1 MRTPNSLV
9 AAYSDASFPASNR
22 KNFYVR
28 RDICLVDLCLH
39 FLSTYMPSESV
50 WVVPSLLQGHL
61 VRDLPKETRKALFIM
76 RQYANGFCSRL
87 AWRSALNEHSQ
98 YSNTA
103 YLVQDDV
110 ARKRDGVS
118 DVVISEL
125 SNSLQSTA
133 PYPMRVLKFGQRGTA
148 VFRNRA
154 FGREFTV
161 DLPAEK
167 GTVAELAQLRRR
179 EVNPPISIRWD
190 TLLAIAKD
198 VDAREKAHDF
208 PQWLPK
214 LNLEQRIKKVK
225 ITALGSEFYRDD
237 TLILDGTQHMVGMLS
252 SGKSTL
258 VQALL
263 FALIS
268 PGYDK
273 RVLVLSKDTAAAS
286 ELIARLKAHG
296 IKNSTVISS
305 INNRDVHLSA
315 ALWNTQSYSSDQTF
329 EAAAALTESLGTA
342 CPLDGYQSNEKSFS
356 RENPR
361 KPCFNLIQ
369 EKKGG
374 EEQEVACPL
383 IAACPTHKQQRMLSS
398 ASVIAMTPQ
407 AFIKMTPEKYALS
420 EELSFPEAMQFFAD
434 VVLID
439 EADEVLRTFDEQC
452 TQQQGLL
459 SSDGRAFTLTSTRAL
474 ASSLGDRGGS
484 QYAKL
489 SNVQWHRQFNKLQ
502 DSIGAIYHL
511 FLKHR
516 DKFSWIISQKTFTSA
531 SILTSL
537 WRHGAGYEESA
548 NGNASAKSQAID
560 KLELLAALSGALY
573 NSLSM
578 PGNRQPIK
586 SRFESINADPKLQ
599 DAFSFLADIQVNII
613 EATPALE
620 SDNVFKQIM
629 EALACGPLEVFS
641 SNDAASDSDQQ
652 VPKKTEER
660 FSQRRRV
667 NVPDDNFSRALAITL
682 ALLTN
687 NCLSSFSYLVRN
699 QAAVE
704 DDFGLTET
712 DVFREARRIMRHYG
726 GIIPRPLLGSTFGL
740 MFEPS
745 GENSEDGGTLR
756 LINHLALGR
765 FLLTNMDKLLAE
777 EGQAGPHVL
786 LLSGTSWA
794 GGASPS
800 ASPLFDVQW
809 PVSAILEQPEKERE
823 ALSTSMC
830 EFVSLGPVPISVSG
844 QPPEVRRENLKR
856 IASLLTKSG
865 VSGTPIERKWSQ
877 LIESDKDDIGK
888 YSLRQRALLVTNN
901 YDDAKLVANTL
912 AQANPKKHTVYCLV
926 SDTLARSG
934 EAAND
939 AKRTGEAFHRDIQ
952 ILPRS
957 QVESFG
963 EAPPGSILVTPLH
976 PISRGHNIVIPGS
989 GFAAISTIYFLHRPH
1004 PRPDDLASVI
1014 GAINRFAMDVVLGHT
1029 KPEGND
1035 IEEKSE
1041 WFRRKAQ
1048 CALDEGFALR
1058 TAYAQMPKLARTQ
1071 YSWDLI
1077 TSIWQTI
1084 GRGIRGGVPV
1094 YVGFVDERFAP
1105 GIYKSPA
1112 VADTVYSSCLKQ
1124 CEKTLEN
1131 AINGDG
1137 IDQKIAKTLYQ
1148 PFRDMLNKLFD
1159 ANESQKEKK

>member
-1 MRTPNSLV
+1 
-9 AAYSDASFPASNR
+9 
-22 KNFYVR
+22 
-28 RDICLVDLCLH
+28 
-39 FLSTYMPSESV
+39 MPTESI
-50 WVVPSLLQGHL
+50 WVIPTLLQGHL
-61 VRDLPKETRKALFIM
+61 GRDLPKETRKALFMM

-98 YSNTA
+98 HSNTA
-103 YLVQDDV
+103 YLVSENI

-118 DVVISEL
+118 DVILSEL

-133 PYPMRVLKFGQRGTA
+133 PYPMRMLKFGQRGTA
-148 VFRNRA
+148 IFRNKA
-154 FGREFTV
+154 FSKEFTIN
-161 DLPAEK
+161 LPGAK
-167 GTVAELAQLRRR
+167 GAVAEEAQLRRR
-179 EVNPPISIRWD
+179 EINPPISIRWD
-190 TLLAIAKD
+190 TLLAIAKE
-198 VDAREKAHDF
+198 VDTREKASDF
-208 PQWLPK
+208 PQWLSK
-214 LNLEQRIKKVK
+214 LNLEQRLQKVQ
-225 ITALGSEFYRDD
+225 ITALGSGLYRDD
-237 TLILDGTQHMVGMLS
+237 TLVLDGTQHMVGMLS

-296 IKNSTVISS
+296 VKNSTVISS
-305 INNRDVHLSA
+305 INNREVHLSA
-315 ALWNTQSYSSDQTF
+315 ALWNTQSYPSDQTL

-342 CPLDGYQSNEKSFS
+342 CPLDGYQPSEKSFS
-356 RENPR
+356 RSNPR
-361 KPCFNLIQ
+361 KPCFNLVQ

-374 EEQEVACPL
+374 GEQEVACPL

-398 ASVIAMTPQ
+398 ASVIAMTPH

-439 EADEVLRTFDEQC
+439 EADEVQRTFDEQC

-516 DKFSWIISQKTFTSA
+516 DRFSWIISQKTFTSA

-537 WRHGAGYEESA
+537 WRHGVGYEESS
-548 NGNASAKSQAID
+548 NDSLRAKTQATD
-560 KLELLAALSGALY
+560 KLEQLAALSGALY
-573 NSLSM
+573 NSVSAQ
-578 PGNRQPIK
+578 GNRQPIK
-586 SRFESINADPKLQ
+586 SRLDSINAEPKLSN
-599 DAFSFLADIQVNII
+599 AFSFLAEIQLNII

-620 SDNVFKQIM
+620 SDNAFKQIV
-629 EALACGPLEVFS
+629 EALNAGPLEVFS
-641 SNDAASDSDQQ
+641 SNDSLSNSRQLAFEKSNE
-652 VPKKTEER
+652 K
-660 FSQRRRV
+660 FSHRRQV
-667 NVPDDNFSRALAITL
+667 NVPNDDFSRALAITL

-809 PVSAILEQPEKERE
+809 PVSAILEQPAKERD
-823 ALSTSMC
+823 ALSNSEC

-844 QPPEVRRENLKR
+844 QPPDVRRENLKR
-856 IASLLTKSG
+856 IASLLGKSG
-865 VSGTPIERKWSQ
+865 IGGTLIERKWSQ
-877 LIESDKDDIGK
+877 LIGSDQDDIGK
-888 YSLRQRALLVTNN
+888 YAVRQRALLVTNN

-912 AQANPKKHTVYCLV
+912 SQTNPNKHTVYCLV

-939 AKRTGEAFHRDIQ
+939 ARRTGEAFHRDIQ

-1014 GAINRFAMDVVLGHT
+1014 GAINRFAMDVVLGRT

-1035 IEEKSE
+1035 IESSSE
-1041 WFRRKAQ
+1041 WFQRKAQ
-1048 CALDEGFALR
+1048 SALDEGFALR
-1058 TAYAQMPKLARTQ
+1058 TAYALMPKLARTQ

-1094 YVGFVDERFAP
+1094 YVGFIDERFAP
-1105 GIYKSPA
+1105 GVYKTPL
-1112 VADTVYSSCLKQ
+1112 VVDTVYSSCLKQ

-1137 IDQKIAKTLYQ
+1137 IDQEIAKTLYQ

-1159 ANESQKEKK
+1159 ANAFQKERK